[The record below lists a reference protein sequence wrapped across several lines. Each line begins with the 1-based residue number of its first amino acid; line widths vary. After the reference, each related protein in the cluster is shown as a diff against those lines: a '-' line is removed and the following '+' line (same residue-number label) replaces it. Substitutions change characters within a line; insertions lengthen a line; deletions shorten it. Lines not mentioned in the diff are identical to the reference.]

1 MTSSAVHGTGE
12 VATAPLRVLLVD
24 DSATVRVTLR
34 RALEATGRVE
44 VAGVAEDG
52 IQALQMLHAL
62 HPDVVTLDVEMPRLG
77 GLETL
82 QRLMAERPTPVV
94 MLSSHTT
101 EGADTTIRALELGAV
116 DFIEKPSFADLR
128 AGAAGLIVEKLRAAS
143 RARVVRAGV
152 RTPRSTHAA
161 PGGAWAHRILVIGAS
176 TGGPQA
182 VREVLTSLPAD
193 FGLPV
198 VVVQHMP
205 PTFTRSLA
213 ERLNSLGP
221 LRVEEAEAGMR
232 MQVGHVLL
240 APGGYHM
247 EFDGERRVV
256 LTESPLEHGV
266 RPAVNVTMA
275 SVAAIPAANPIG
287 VVLTGMGRDGV
298 RGCGLLRAAGGT
310 IITEAQSTCVVY
322 GMPRAVADAGLSDE
336 VVPLDEVAPTIIRH
350 ARIAARRNS
359 GG

>member
-1 MTSSAVHGTGE
+1 M
-12 VATAPLRVLLVD
+12 LRVLLVD

-52 IQALQMLHAL
+52 LQALEMLHAL
-62 HPDVVTLDVEMPRLG
+62 QPDVVTLDVEMPRLG

-82 QRLMAERPTPVV
+82 QRVMAERPTPVV

-128 AGAAGLIVEKLRAAS
+128 AGAAGLIVEKLQAAS
-143 RARVVRAGV
+143 RARIVRAGV
-152 RTPRSTHAA
+152 RTPRISPPA

-182 VREVLTSLPAD
+182 VREVLTNLPAD

-232 MQVGHVLL
+232 MQVGRVLL

-247 EFDGERRVV
+247 EFDAERRVV
-256 LTESPLEHGV
+256 LTEAPVEHGV

-275 SVAAIPAANPIG
+275 SVAAIPAAHPIG

-322 GMPRAVADAGLSDE
+322 GMPRAVAEAGLSDE
-336 VVPLDEVAPTIIRH
+336 VVPLDEVAPTIVRY
-350 ARIAARRNS
+350 ARTAARRNS

>member
-1 MTSSAVHGTGE
+1 MTLSAAHTVDDGPT
-12 VATAPLRVLLVD
+12 TKPLRVLLVD

-34 RALEATGRVE
+34 RALEATGLVE
-44 VAGVAEDG
+44 VAGLAEDG

-62 HPDVVTLDVEMPRLG
+62 QPDVVTLDVEMPRLG

-128 AGAAGLIVEKLRAAS
+128 AGAAVLIVEKLQAAS
-143 RARVVRAGV
+143 RARIARARPSEPR
-152 RTPRSTHAA
+152 RTYA
-161 PGGAWAHRILVIGAS
+161 PGLGGWASRILVIGAS

-182 VREVLTSLPAD
+182 VREVLTNLPDD

-213 ERLNSLGP
+213 ERLDTLGP
-221 LRVEEAEAGMR
+221 LRVHEAQTGMQMQAG
-232 MQVGHVLL
+232 QVLL
-240 APGGYHM
+240 APGGFHM
-247 EFDGERRVV
+247 VFDARRSVV
-256 LTESPLEHGV
+256 LTEAPPEHGV
-266 RPAVNVTMA
+266 RPAVNVTME
-275 SVAAIPAANPIG
+275 SVAAIPGSSPIG
-287 VVLTGMGRDGV
+287 VILTGMGRDGV

-310 IITEAQSTCVVY
+310 IISEAQSSCVVY

-336 VVPLDEVAPTIIRH
+336 VVPLDEVAQAIVRH
-350 ARIAARRNS
+350 ARIAGRN
-359 GG
+359 GHG